1 MKLSNFSLS
10 AKLRMVL
17 VMTAFA
23 LGGLAVFDLVTLRSA
38 LVEEKKANVR
48 QVVDMTRSIFS
59 HYDQLAKSGE
69 ITLDEAQNRATEF
82 IQNARYA
89 DNNYVFVLGLDTK
102 VILHPIQP
110 KLNGQNG
117 KQVIDVNGVPIL
129 DEMVKA
135 ARHPEGGFLN
145 YEWNKPGHDGVFPKL
160 AYAETFKPWGW
171 VITTGV
177 YIDDVD
183 DIFWQTA
190 INDIAVAIAMLIVI
204 GMAGLAIDRSTT
216 RPLRMITE
224 ALNKLAQGDTS
235 VTTNETDRRDEIGA
249 LARSL
254 EVFRANRE
262 QAEKLEQE
270 QKDTHKIQIARAEK
284 IEKLIKSFEIE
295 VEGNLSTVHS
305 ALEQLRTTATG
316 MASQSDETTGRAA
329 NVAVATE
336 QAAANVDTVAAAA
349 EQLAA
354 SIDEI
359 TSQVSR
365 SSDIAQSGAN
375 EADDAS
381 TIFAELGTASDK
393 IGQVVELI
401 QSIAEQTNLLALNA
415 TIEAARAGDA
425 GKGFAVVAAE
435 VKNLA
440 NQTTRATEDIAGQI
454 GGIQESTQNALGA
467 IRHLSGRM
475 KELNEVSASIAAAVR
490 EQDAATGEIAR
501 NVAEAA
507 TGTKDVAQNVVGLRK
522 AAEEEREASGQV
534 LAASGSLN
542 SKSQNL
548 MEQIKQFLNDIRAA

>member
-135 ARHPEGGFLN
+135 ARHPEGGFLT

-224 ALNKLAQGDTS
+224 ALNRLAQGDTS

-254 EVFRANRE
+254 DVFRSNRE
-262 QAEKLEQE
+262 QAEKLERE
-270 QKDTHKIQIARAEK
+270 QKDTHRTQIARAEK
-284 IEKLIKSFEIE
+284 VEKLIKSFEIE

-316 MASQSDETTGRAA
+316 MASQSDETTSRAA

-365 SSDIAQSGAN
+365 SSDIAQAGAN

-467 IRHLSGRM
+467 IQHLSGRM

>member
-23 LGGLAVFDLVTLRSA
+23 LGGLAIIDLVTLRSA

-48 QVVDMTRSIFS
+48 QIVDMTRSTFS

-69 ITLDEAQNRATEF
+69 ITLEEAQTRATEF

-89 DNNYVFVLGLDTK
+89 GNNYVFVLGLDTK

-135 ARHPEGGFLN
+135 ARNPEGGFLT

-171 VITTGV
+171 VVTTGV

-183 DIFWQTA
+183 GIFWQTA

-254 EVFRANRE
+254 DVFRSNRE

-270 QKDTHKIQIARAEK
+270 QKDTHKVQIARAEK
-284 IEKLIKSFEIE
+284 IEKLIKSFETE

-316 MASQSDETTGRAA
+316 MASQSDATTGRAA
-329 NVAVATE
+329 NVAAATE

-365 SSDIAQSGAN
+365 SSDIAQSGAT
-375 EADDAS
+375 EADEAS

-393 IGQVVELI
+393 IGEVVELI

-467 IRHLSGRM
+467 IKHLSGRM
-475 KELNEVSASIAAAVR
+475 KELNEVAASISAAVR
-490 EQDAATGEIAR
+490 EQDAATAEIAR

-507 TGTKDVAQNVVGLRK
+507 TGTKDVAQNVIGLRE

-542 SKSQNL
+542 NKSQNL
-548 MEQIKQFLNDIRAA
+548 MTQIKQFLNDIRAA

>member
-23 LGGLAVFDLVTLRSA
+23 LGGLAIFDLVTLRSA

-48 QVVDMTRSIFS
+48 QIVDMTRSTFS
-59 HYDQLAKSGE
+59 HYDQLVKSGE
-69 ITLDEAQNRATEF
+69 ITLEEAQTRATEF

-89 DNNYVFVLGLDTK
+89 GNNYVFVLGLDTK

-135 ARHPEGGFLN
+135 ARNPEGGFLT

-171 VITTGV
+171 VVTTGV

-183 DIFWQTA
+183 GIFWQTA

-216 RPLRMITE
+216 RPLRTITE

-235 VTTNETDRRDEIGA
+235 VTTDETDRRDEIGA

-254 EVFRANRE
+254 DVFRSNRE
-262 QAEKLEQE
+262 QAEKLERE
-270 QKDTHKIQIARAEK
+270 QKDTHKNQIARAEK
-284 IEKLIKSFEIE
+284 VEKLIKSFETE

-305 ALEQLRTTATG
+305 ALEQLRATATG
-316 MASQSDETTGRAA
+316 MASQSDATTGRAA
-329 NVAVATE
+329 NVAAATE

-365 SSDIAQSGAN
+365 SSDIAQSGAT
-375 EADDAS
+375 EADEAS

-393 IGQVVELI
+393 IGEVVELI

-467 IRHLSGRM
+467 IKHLSGRM
-475 KELNEVSASIAAAVR
+475 KELNEVAASISAAVR
-490 EQDAATGEIAR
+490 EQDAATAEIAR

-507 TGTKDVAQNVVGLRK
+507 TGTKDVAQNVIGLRE

-542 SKSQNL
+542 NKSQNL
-548 MEQIKQFLNDIRAA
+548 MTQIKQFLNDIRAA

>member
-69 ITLDEAQNRATEF
+69 ITLDEAQTRATEF

-117 KQVIDVNGVPIL
+117 KQVIDVNGVPVL

-135 ARHPEGGFLN
+135 ARHPEGGFLT

-190 INDIAVAIAMLIVI
+190 INDIAVAISMLIVI

-254 EVFRANRE
+254 EVFRSNRE
-262 QAEKLEQE
+262 KAEKLEQE

-467 IRHLSGRM
+467 IQHLSGRM

-522 AAEEEREASGQV
+522 AAEEEREASSQV

>member
-23 LGGLAVFDLVTLRSA
+23 LGGLAIFDLVTLRSA

-48 QVVDMTRSIFS
+48 QIVDMTRSTFS
-59 HYDQLAKSGE
+59 HYDQLVKSGE
-69 ITLDEAQNRATEF
+69 ITLEEAQTRATEF

-89 DNNYVFVLGLDTK
+89 GNNYVFVLGLDTK

-135 ARHPEGGFLN
+135 AHNPEGGFLT

-171 VITTGV
+171 VVTTGV

-183 DIFWQTA
+183 GIFWQTA

-216 RPLRMITE
+216 RPLRTITE

-235 VTTNETDRRDEIGA
+235 VTTDETDRRDEIGA

-254 EVFRANRE
+254 DVFRSNRE
-262 QAEKLEQE
+262 QAEKLERE
-270 QKDTHKIQIARAEK
+270 QKDTHRTQIARAEK
-284 IEKLIKSFEIE
+284 VEKLIKSFETE

-305 ALEQLRTTATG
+305 ALEQLRATATG
-316 MASQSDETTGRAA
+316 MASQSDATTGRAA
-329 NVAVATE
+329 NVAAATE

-365 SSDIAQSGAN
+365 SSDIAQSGAT
-375 EADDAS
+375 EADEAS

-393 IGQVVELI
+393 IGEVVELI

-467 IRHLSGRM
+467 IKHLSGRM
-475 KELNEVSASIAAAVR
+475 KELNEVAASISAAVR
-490 EQDAATGEIAR
+490 EQDAATAEIAR

-507 TGTKDVAQNVVGLRK
+507 TGTKDVAQNVIGLRE

-542 SKSQNL
+542 NKSQNL
-548 MEQIKQFLNDIRAA
+548 MTQIKQFLNDIRAA

>member
-23 LGGLAVFDLVTLRSA
+23 LGGLAIFDLVTLRSA

-48 QVVDMTRSIFS
+48 QIVDMTRSTFS
-59 HYDQLAKSGE
+59 HYDQLVKSGE
-69 ITLDEAQNRATEF
+69 ITLEEAQTRATEF

-89 DNNYVFVLGLDTK
+89 GNNYVFVLGLDTK

-135 ARHPEGGFLN
+135 ARNPEGGFLT

-171 VITTGV
+171 VVTTGV

-183 DIFWQTA
+183 GIFWQTA

-216 RPLRMITE
+216 RPLRTITE

-235 VTTNETDRRDEIGA
+235 VTTDETDRRDEIGA

-254 EVFRANRE
+254 DVFRSNRE
-262 QAEKLEQE
+262 QAEKLERE
-270 QKDTHKIQIARAEK
+270 QKDTHKTQIARAEK
-284 IEKLIKSFEIE
+284 VEKLIKSFETE

-305 ALEQLRTTATG
+305 ALEQLRATATG
-316 MASQSDETTGRAA
+316 MASQSDATTGRAA
-329 NVAVATE
+329 NVAAATE

-365 SSDIAQSGAN
+365 SSDIAQSGAT
-375 EADDAS
+375 EADEAS

-393 IGQVVELI
+393 IGEVVELI

-454 GGIQESTQNALGA
+454 SGIQESTQNALGA
-467 IRHLSGRM
+467 IKHLSGRM
-475 KELNEVSASIAAAVR
+475 KELNEVAASISAAVR
-490 EQDAATGEIAR
+490 EQDAATAEIAR

-507 TGTKDVAQNVVGLRK
+507 TGTKDVAQNVIGLRE

-542 SKSQNL
+542 NKSQNL
-548 MEQIKQFLNDIRAA
+548 MTQIKQFLNDIRAA

>member
-117 KQVIDVNGVPIL
+117 KQVIDVNGVPVL

-135 ARHPEGGFLN
+135 ARHPEGGFLT

-190 INDIAVAIAMLIVI
+190 INDIAVAISMLIVI

-254 EVFRANRE
+254 DVFRANRE

-316 MASQSDETTGRAA
+316 MASQSDETTSRAA

-467 IRHLSGRM
+467 IQHLSGRM

>member
-23 LGGLAVFDLVTLRSA
+23 LGGLAIFDLVTLRSA

-48 QVVDMTRSIFS
+48 QIVDMTRSTFS
-59 HYDQLAKSGE
+59 HYDQLVKSGE
-69 ITLDEAQNRATEF
+69 ITLEEAQTRATEF

-135 ARHPEGGFLN
+135 ARNPEGGFLT

-171 VITTGV
+171 VVTTGV

-183 DIFWQTA
+183 GIFWQTA

-235 VTTNETDRRDEIGA
+235 VTTDETDRRDEIGA

-254 EVFRANRE
+254 DVFRSNRE
-262 QAEKLEQE
+262 QAEKLERE
-270 QKDTHKIQIARAEK
+270 QKDTHKTQIARAEK
-284 IEKLIKSFEIE
+284 VEKLIKSFETE

-305 ALEQLRTTATG
+305 ALEQLRATATG
-316 MASQSDETTGRAA
+316 MASQSDATTGRAA
-329 NVAVATE
+329 NVAAATE

-365 SSDIAQSGAN
+365 SSDIAQSGAT
-375 EADDAS
+375 EADEAS

-393 IGQVVELI
+393 IGEVVELI

-454 GGIQESTQNALGA
+454 SGIQESTQNALGA
-467 IRHLSGRM
+467 IKHLSGRM
-475 KELNEVSASIAAAVR
+475 KELNEVAASISAAVR
-490 EQDAATGEIAR
+490 EQDAATAEIAR

-507 TGTKDVAQNVVGLRK
+507 TGTKDVAQNVIGLRE

-542 SKSQNL
+542 NKSQNL
-548 MEQIKQFLNDIRAA
+548 MTQIKQFLNDIRAA

>member
-23 LGGLAVFDLVTLRSA
+23 LGGLAIFDLVTLRSA

-48 QVVDMTRSIFS
+48 QIVDMTRSTFS
-59 HYDQLAKSGE
+59 HYDQLVKSGE
-69 ITLDEAQNRATEF
+69 ITLEEAQTRATEF

-89 DNNYVFVLGLDTK
+89 GNNYVFVLGLDTK

-135 ARHPEGGFLN
+135 ARNPEGGFLT

-171 VITTGV
+171 VVTTGV

-183 DIFWQTA
+183 GIFWQTA

-216 RPLRMITE
+216 RPLRTITE

-235 VTTNETDRRDEIGA
+235 VTTDETDRRDEIGA

-254 EVFRANRE
+254 DVFRSNRE
-262 QAEKLEQE
+262 QAEKLERE
-270 QKDTHKIQIARAEK
+270 QKDTHKTQIARAEK
-284 IEKLIKSFEIE
+284 VEKLIKSFETE

-305 ALEQLRTTATG
+305 ALEQLRATATG
-316 MASQSDETTGRAA
+316 MASQSDATTGRAA
-329 NVAVATE
+329 NVAAATE

-365 SSDIAQSGAN
+365 SSDIAQSGAT
-375 EADDAS
+375 EADEAS

-393 IGQVVELI
+393 IGEVVELI

-467 IRHLSGRM
+467 IKHLSGRM
-475 KELNEVSASIAAAVR
+475 KELNEVAASISAAVR
-490 EQDAATGEIAR
+490 EQDAATAEIAR

-507 TGTKDVAQNVVGLRK
+507 TGTKDVAQNVIGLRE

-542 SKSQNL
+542 NKSQNL
-548 MEQIKQFLNDIRAA
+548 MTQIKQFLNDIRAA

>member
-117 KQVIDVNGVPIL
+117 KQVIDVNGVPVL

-135 ARHPEGGFLN
+135 ARHPEGGFLT

-190 INDIAVAIAMLIVI
+190 INDIAVAISMLIVI

-254 EVFRANRE
+254 DVFRANRE

-467 IRHLSGRM
+467 IQHLSGRM

>member
-23 LGGLAVFDLVTLRSA
+23 LGGLAIFDLVTLRSA

-48 QVVDMTRSIFS
+48 QIVDMTRSTFS
-59 HYDQLAKSGE
+59 HYDQLVKSGE
-69 ITLDEAQNRATEF
+69 ITLEEAQTRATEF

-89 DNNYVFVLGLDTK
+89 GNNYVFVLGLDTK

-135 ARHPEGGFLN
+135 ARNPEGGFLT

-171 VITTGV
+171 VVTTGV

-183 DIFWQTA
+183 GIFWQTA
-190 INDIAVAIAMLIVI
+190 INDIAVAIVMLIII

-235 VTTNETDRRDEIGA
+235 VTTDETDRRDEIGA

-254 EVFRANRE
+254 DVFRSNRE
-262 QAEKLEQE
+262 QAEKLERE
-270 QKDTHKIQIARAEK
+270 QKDTHKTQIARAEK
-284 IEKLIKSFEIE
+284 VEKLIKSFETE

-305 ALEQLRTTATG
+305 ALEQLRATATG
-316 MASQSDETTGRAA
+316 MASQSDATTGRAA
-329 NVAVATE
+329 NVAAATE

-365 SSDIAQSGAN
+365 SSDIAQSGAT
-375 EADDAS
+375 EADEAS

-393 IGQVVELI
+393 IGEVVELI

-467 IRHLSGRM
+467 IKHLSGRM
-475 KELNEVSASIAAAVR
+475 KELNEVAASISAAVR
-490 EQDAATGEIAR
+490 EQDAATAEIAR

-507 TGTKDVAQNVVGLRK
+507 TGTKDVAQNVIGLRE

-542 SKSQNL
+542 NKSQNL
-548 MEQIKQFLNDIRAA
+548 MTQIKQFLNDIRAA

>member
-69 ITLDEAQNRATEF
+69 ITLDEAQTRATEF

-117 KQVIDVNGVPIL
+117 KQVIDVNGVPVL

-135 ARHPEGGFLN
+135 ARHPEGGFLT

-190 INDIAVAIAMLIVI
+190 INDIAVAISMLIVI

-254 EVFRANRE
+254 DVFRSNRE

-467 IRHLSGRM
+467 IQHLSGRM

>member
-117 KQVIDVNGVPIL
+117 KQVIDVNGVPVL

-135 ARHPEGGFLN
+135 ARHPEGGFLT

-190 INDIAVAIAMLIVI
+190 INDIAVAISMLIVI

>member
-69 ITLDEAQNRATEF
+69 ITLDEAQTRATEF

-117 KQVIDVNGVPIL
+117 KQVIDVNGVPVL

-135 ARHPEGGFLN
+135 ARHPEGGFLT

-190 INDIAVAIAMLIVI
+190 INDIAVAISMLIVI

-381 TIFAELGTASDK
+381 TIFAELGTASNK

-467 IRHLSGRM
+467 IQHLSGRM

>member
-117 KQVIDVNGVPIL
+117 KQVIDVNGVPVL

-135 ARHPEGGFLN
+135 ARHPEGGFLT

-190 INDIAVAIAMLIVI
+190 INDIAVAISMLIVI

-254 EVFRANRE
+254 EVFRSNRE
-262 QAEKLEQE
+262 QAEKLERE
-270 QKDTHKIQIARAEK
+270 QKDTHRTQIARAEK
-284 IEKLIKSFEIE
+284 VEKLIKSFEIE

-316 MASQSDETTGRAA
+316 MASQSDETTSRAA

-467 IRHLSGRM
+467 IQHLSGRM

>member
-23 LGGLAVFDLVTLRSA
+23 LGGLAIFDLVTLRSA

-48 QVVDMTRSIFS
+48 QIVDMTGSTFS
-59 HYDQLAKSGE
+59 HYDQLVKAGE
-69 ITLDEAQNRATEF
+69 ITLEEAQTRATEF

-89 DNNYVFVLGLDTK
+89 GNNYVFVLGLDTK

-135 ARHPEGGFLN
+135 ARNPEGGFLT

-171 VITTGV
+171 VVTTGV

-183 DIFWQTA
+183 GIFWQTA
-190 INDIAVAIAMLIVI
+190 INDIAVAIVMLIII

-235 VTTNETDRRDEIGA
+235 VTTDETDRRDEIGA

-254 EVFRANRE
+254 DVFRSNRE
-262 QAEKLEQE
+262 QAEKLERE
-270 QKDTHKIQIARAEK
+270 QKDTHKTQIARAEK
-284 IEKLIKSFEIE
+284 VEKLIKSFETE

-305 ALEQLRTTATG
+305 ALEQLRATATG
-316 MASQSDETTGRAA
+316 MASQSDATTGRAA
-329 NVAVATE
+329 NVAAATE

-365 SSDIAQSGAN
+365 SSDIAQSGAT
-375 EADDAS
+375 EADEAS

-393 IGQVVELI
+393 IGEVVELI

-454 GGIQESTQNALGA
+454 SGIQESTQNALGA
-467 IRHLSGRM
+467 IKHLSGRM
-475 KELNEVSASIAAAVR
+475 KELNEVAASISAAVR
-490 EQDAATGEIAR
+490 EQDAATAEIAR

-507 TGTKDVAQNVVGLRK
+507 TGTKDVAQNVIGLRE

-542 SKSQNL
+542 NKSQNL
-548 MEQIKQFLNDIRAA
+548 MTQIKQFLNDIRAA

>member
-69 ITLDEAQNRATEF
+69 ITLDEAQTRATEF

-135 ARHPEGGFLN
+135 ARHPEGGFLT

-190 INDIAVAIAMLIVI
+190 INDIAVAISMLIVI

-454 GGIQESTQNALGA
+454 GGVQESTQNALGA

>member
-23 LGGLAVFDLVTLRSA
+23 LGGLAIFDLVTLRSA

-48 QVVDMTRSIFS
+48 QIVDMTRSTFS
-59 HYDQLAKSGE
+59 HYDQLVKSGE
-69 ITLDEAQNRATEF
+69 ITLEEAQTRATDF

-89 DNNYVFVLGLDTK
+89 GNNYVFVLGLDTK

-135 ARHPEGGFLN
+135 ARNPEGGFLT

-171 VITTGV
+171 VVTTGV

-183 DIFWQTA
+183 GIFWQTA

-216 RPLRMITE
+216 RPLRTITE

-235 VTTNETDRRDEIGA
+235 VTTDETDRRDEIGA

-254 EVFRANRE
+254 DVFRSNRE
-262 QAEKLEQE
+262 QAEKLERE
-270 QKDTHKIQIARAEK
+270 QKDTHKTQIARAEK
-284 IEKLIKSFEIE
+284 VEKLIKSFETE

-305 ALEQLRTTATG
+305 ALEQLRATATG
-316 MASQSDETTGRAA
+316 MASQSDATTGRAA
-329 NVAVATE
+329 NVAAATE

-365 SSDIAQSGAN
+365 SSDIAQSGAT
-375 EADDAS
+375 EADEAS

-393 IGQVVELI
+393 IGEVVELI

-467 IRHLSGRM
+467 IKHLSGRM
-475 KELNEVSASIAAAVR
+475 KELNEVAASISAAVR
-490 EQDAATGEIAR
+490 EQDAATAEIAR

-507 TGTKDVAQNVVGLRK
+507 TGTKDVAQNVIGLRE

-542 SKSQNL
+542 NKSQNL
-548 MEQIKQFLNDIRAA
+548 MTQIKQFLNDIRAA

>member
-117 KQVIDVNGVPIL
+117 KQVIDVNGVPVL

-135 ARHPEGGFLN
+135 ARHPEGGFLT

-190 INDIAVAIAMLIVI
+190 INDIAVAISMLIVI

-254 EVFRANRE
+254 DVFRANRE

>member
-69 ITLDEAQNRATEF
+69 ITLDEAQTRATEF

-135 ARHPEGGFLN
+135 ARHPEGGFLT

-190 INDIAVAIAMLIVI
+190 INDIAVAISMLIVI

-254 EVFRANRE
+254 DVFRSNRE
-262 QAEKLEQE
+262 QAEKLERE
-270 QKDTHKIQIARAEK
+270 QKDTHRTQIARAEK
-284 IEKLIKSFEIE
+284 VEKLIKSFEIE

-316 MASQSDETTGRAA
+316 MASQSDETTSRAA

-467 IRHLSGRM
+467 IQHLSGRM

>member
-69 ITLDEAQNRATEF
+69 ITLDEAQTRATEF

-135 ARHPEGGFLN
+135 ARHPEGGFLT

-190 INDIAVAIAMLIVI
+190 INDIAVAISMLIVI

-425 GKGFAVVAAE
+425 GKGFAVVAA
-435 VKNLA
+435 
-440 NQTTRATEDIAGQI
+440 
-454 GGIQESTQNALGA
+454 
-467 IRHLSGRM
+467 
-475 KELNEVSASIAAAVR
+475 
-490 EQDAATGEIAR
+490 
-501 NVAEAA
+501 
-507 TGTKDVAQNVVGLRK
+507 
-522 AAEEEREASGQV
+522 
-534 LAASGSLN
+534 
-542 SKSQNL
+542 
-548 MEQIKQFLNDIRAA
+548 

>member
-135 ARHPEGGFLN
+135 ARHPEGGFLT

-190 INDIAVAIAMLIVI
+190 INDIAVAISMLIVI

-316 MASQSDETTGRAA
+316 MASQSDETTSRAA

-467 IRHLSGRM
+467 IQHLSGRM

>member
-1 MKLSNFSLS
+1 
-10 AKLRMVL
+10 
-17 VMTAFA
+17 
-23 LGGLAVFDLVTLRSA
+23 
-38 LVEEKKANVR
+38 
-48 QVVDMTRSIFS
+48 
-59 HYDQLAKSGE
+59 
-69 ITLDEAQNRATEF
+69 
-82 IQNARYA
+82 
-89 DNNYVFVLGLDTK
+89 
-102 VILHPIQP
+102 
-110 KLNGQNG
+110 
-117 KQVIDVNGVPIL
+117 
-129 DEMVKA
+129 
-135 ARHPEGGFLN
+135 
-145 YEWNKPGHDGVFPKL
+145 
-160 AYAETFKPWGW
+160 
-171 VITTGV
+171 
-177 YIDDVD
+177 
-183 DIFWQTA
+183 
-190 INDIAVAIAMLIVI
+190 MLIVI

-254 EVFRANRE
+254 EVFRSNRE

-454 GGIQESTQNALGA
+454 GDIQESTQNALGA
-467 IRHLSGRM
+467 IQHLSGRM

>member
-69 ITLDEAQNRATEF
+69 ITLDEAQTRATEF

-89 DNNYVFVLGLDTK
+89 ENNYVFVLGLDTK

-117 KQVIDVNGVPIL
+117 KQVIDVNGVPVL

-135 ARHPEGGFLN
+135 ARHPEGGFLT

-190 INDIAVAIAMLIVI
+190 INDIAVAISMLIVI

-254 EVFRANRE
+254 DVFRANRE

-467 IRHLSGRM
+467 IQHLSGRM

>member
-69 ITLDEAQNRATEF
+69 ITLEEAQTRATEF

-135 ARHPEGGFLN
+135 ARHPEGGFLT

-183 DIFWQTA
+183 GIFWQTA

-224 ALNKLAQGDTS
+224 ALDKLAQGDTS

-254 EVFRANRE
+254 EVFRSNRE
-262 QAEKLEQE
+262 QAEKLERE
-270 QKDTHKIQIARAEK
+270 QKDTHKIQIIRAEK
-284 IEKLIKSFEIE
+284 VEKLIKSFETE

-305 ALEQLRTTATG
+305 ALEQLRVTATG

-329 NVAVATE
+329 NVAAATE

-467 IRHLSGRM
+467 IQHLSGRM

-507 TGTKDVAQNVVGLRK
+507 TGTKDVARNVVGLRK

>member
-69 ITLDEAQNRATEF
+69 ITLDEAQTRATEF

-117 KQVIDVNGVPIL
+117 KQVIDVNGVPVL

-135 ARHPEGGFLN
+135 ARHPEGGFLT

-190 INDIAVAIAMLIVI
+190 INDIAVAISMLIVI

-254 EVFRANRE
+254 EVFRSNRE

-316 MASQSDETTGRAA
+316 MASQSDETTSRAA

-454 GGIQESTQNALGA
+454 GDIQESTQNALGA
-467 IRHLSGRM
+467 IQHLSGRM

>member
-69 ITLDEAQNRATEF
+69 ITLDEAQTRATEF

-117 KQVIDVNGVPIL
+117 KQVIDVNGVPVL

-135 ARHPEGGFLN
+135 ARHPEGGFLT

-160 AYAETFKPWGW
+160 AFAETFKPWGW

-190 INDIAVAIAMLIVI
+190 INDIAVAISMLIVI

-254 EVFRANRE
+254 DVFRSNRE

-316 MASQSDETTGRAA
+316 MASQSDETTGRAG

-467 IRHLSGRM
+467 IQHLSGRM

-507 TGTKDVAQNVVGLRK
+507 TGTKDVAQNVVGLSK

>member
-69 ITLDEAQNRATEF
+69 ITLDEAQTRATEF

-135 ARHPEGGFLN
+135 ARHPEGGFLT

-190 INDIAVAIAMLIVI
+190 INDIAVAISMLIVI

-467 IRHLSGRM
+467 IQHLSGRM

>member
-69 ITLDEAQNRATEF
+69 ITLDEAQTRATEF

-117 KQVIDVNGVPIL
+117 KQVIDVNGVPVL

-135 ARHPEGGFLN
+135 ARHPEGGFLT

-160 AYAETFKPWGW
+160 AFAETFKPWGW

-190 INDIAVAIAMLIVI
+190 INDIAVAISMLIVI

-235 VTTNETDRRDEIGA
+235 VTTNETDRRNEIGA
-249 LARSL
+249 RARSL
-254 EVFRANRE
+254 DVFRSNRE

-467 IRHLSGRM
+467 IQHLSGRM

>member
-23 LGGLAVFDLVTLRSA
+23 LGGLAIFDLVTLRSA

-48 QVVDMTRSIFS
+48 QIVDMTRSTFS
-59 HYDQLAKSGE
+59 HYDQLVKSGE
-69 ITLDEAQNRATEF
+69 IALEEAQTRATEF

-89 DNNYVFVLGLDTK
+89 GNNYVFVLGLDTK

-135 ARHPEGGFLN
+135 ARNPEGGFLT

-171 VITTGV
+171 VVTTGV

-183 DIFWQTA
+183 GIFWQTA

-216 RPLRMITE
+216 RPLRTITE

-235 VTTNETDRRDEIGA
+235 VTTDETDRRDEIGA

-254 EVFRANRE
+254 DVFRSNRE
-262 QAEKLEQE
+262 QAEKLERE
-270 QKDTHKIQIARAEK
+270 QKDTHKTQIARAEK
-284 IEKLIKSFEIE
+284 VEKLIKSFETE

-305 ALEQLRTTATG
+305 ALEQLRATATG
-316 MASQSDETTGRAA
+316 MASQSDATTGRAA
-329 NVAVATE
+329 NVAAATE

-365 SSDIAQSGAN
+365 SSDIAQSGAT
-375 EADDAS
+375 EADEAS

-393 IGQVVELI
+393 IGEVVELI

-467 IRHLSGRM
+467 IKHLSGRM
-475 KELNEVSASIAAAVR
+475 KELNEVAASISAAVR
-490 EQDAATGEIAR
+490 EQDAATAEIAR

-507 TGTKDVAQNVVGLRK
+507 TGTKDVAQNVIGLRE

-542 SKSQNL
+542 NKSQNL
-548 MEQIKQFLNDIRAA
+548 MTQIKQFLNDIRAA

>member
-23 LGGLAVFDLVTLRSA
+23 LGGLAIFDLVTLRSA

-48 QVVDMTRSIFS
+48 QIVDMTRSTFS
-59 HYDQLAKSGE
+59 HYDQLVKSGE
-69 ITLDEAQNRATEF
+69 ITLEEAQTRATEF

-89 DNNYVFVLGLDTK
+89 GNNYVFVLGLDTK

-135 ARHPEGGFLN
+135 ARNPEGGFLT

-171 VITTGV
+171 VVTTGV

-183 DIFWQTA
+183 GIFWQTA

-235 VTTNETDRRDEIGA
+235 VTTDETDRRDEIGA

-254 EVFRANRE
+254 DVFRSNRE
-262 QAEKLEQE
+262 QAEKLERE
-270 QKDTHKIQIARAEK
+270 QKDTHKTQIARAEK
-284 IEKLIKSFEIE
+284 VEKLIKSFETE

-305 ALEQLRTTATG
+305 ALEQLRATATG
-316 MASQSDETTGRAA
+316 MASQSDATTGRAA
-329 NVAVATE
+329 NVAAATE

-365 SSDIAQSGAN
+365 SSDIAQSGAT
-375 EADDAS
+375 EADEAS

-393 IGQVVELI
+393 IGEVVELI

-467 IRHLSGRM
+467 IKHLSGRM
-475 KELNEVSASIAAAVR
+475 KELNEVAASISAAVR
-490 EQDAATGEIAR
+490 EQDAATAEIAR

-507 TGTKDVAQNVVGLRK
+507 TGTKDVAQNVIGLRE

-542 SKSQNL
+542 NKSQNL
-548 MEQIKQFLNDIRAA
+548 MTQIKQFLNDIRAA

>member
-23 LGGLAVFDLVTLRSA
+23 LGGLAIFDLVTLRSA

-48 QVVDMTRSIFS
+48 QIVDMTRSTFS
-59 HYDQLAKSGE
+59 HYDQLVKSGE
-69 ITLDEAQNRATEF
+69 ITLEEAQTRATEF

-89 DNNYVFVLGLDTK
+89 GNNYVFVLGLDTK

-135 ARHPEGGFLN
+135 ARNPEGGFLT

-171 VITTGV
+171 VVTTGV

-183 DIFWQTA
+183 GIFWQTA
-190 INDIAVAIAMLIVI
+190 INDIAVAIVMLIII
-204 GMAGLAIDRSTT
+204 GMTGLAIDRSTT

-235 VTTNETDRRDEIGA
+235 VTTDETDRRDEIGA

-254 EVFRANRE
+254 DVFRSNRE
-262 QAEKLEQE
+262 QAEKLERE
-270 QKDTHKIQIARAEK
+270 QKDTHKTQIARAEK
-284 IEKLIKSFEIE
+284 VEKLIKSFETE

-305 ALEQLRTTATG
+305 ALEQLRATATG
-316 MASQSDETTGRAA
+316 MASQSDATTGRAA
-329 NVAVATE
+329 NVAAATE

-365 SSDIAQSGAN
+365 SSDIAQSGAT
-375 EADDAS
+375 EADEAS

-393 IGQVVELI
+393 IGEVVELI

-467 IRHLSGRM
+467 IKHLSGRM
-475 KELNEVSASIAAAVR
+475 KELNEVAASISAAVR
-490 EQDAATGEIAR
+490 EQDAATAEIAR

-507 TGTKDVAQNVVGLRK
+507 TGTKDVAQNVIGLRE

-542 SKSQNL
+542 NKSQNL
-548 MEQIKQFLNDIRAA
+548 MTQIKQFLNDIRAA

>member
-69 ITLDEAQNRATEF
+69 ITLDEAQTRATEF

-135 ARHPEGGFLN
+135 ARHPEGGFLT

-190 INDIAVAIAMLIVI
+190 INDIAVAISMLIVI

-262 QAEKLEQE
+262 QAEKLERE

-316 MASQSDETTGRAA
+316 MASQSDETTSRAA

-467 IRHLSGRM
+467 IQHLSGRM